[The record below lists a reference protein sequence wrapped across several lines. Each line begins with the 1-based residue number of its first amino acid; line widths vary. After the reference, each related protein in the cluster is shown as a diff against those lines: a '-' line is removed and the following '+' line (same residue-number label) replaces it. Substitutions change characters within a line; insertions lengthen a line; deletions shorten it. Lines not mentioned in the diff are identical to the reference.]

1 MSDKFKAITTKFL
14 EEFDLSWNKMIDIIG
29 YNQIQ
34 LSSGNR
40 LRPQICLLGFLAA
53 KIYFD
58 DVIPELPHIASV
70 SVSLEMIHKASI
82 LIDDWLDKDEVRHG
96 VSAFHT
102 EFPLQDTILV
112 ALNMIALSTVRLK
125 NEFVKTSFKLPHHYF
140 TCLNTVLETI
150 YAMARGALKEL
161 RLNEFD
167 FYNSTAIKE
176 IIQLETAEI
185 IGSCLL
191 VGYYTGVKEN
201 GRNTYVENTL
211 KQIGDQCCYL
221 FQAMNDL
228 EAFSNPQ
235 KLFSYKGN
243 LNSDIM
249 KQRKNI
255 GVAMLYELANKHD
268 RKLLTDSLEDNLFP
282 LMKKYDIV
290 SIIKRQ
296 LNALYE
302 NVLHEIDELQA
313 YSIPFEW
320 CIGFKE
326 FWAHVKKYGESR
338 LEA

>member
-1 MSDKFKAITTKFL
+1 MSDKFKALTTKFL
-14 EEFDLSWNKMIDIIG
+14 EEFDLSWNKMMEEIG

-34 LSSGNR
+34 LSNGHR
-40 LRPQICLLGFLAA
+40 LRPQICLWGFLAA
-53 KIYFD
+53 KTDFD
-58 DVIPELPHIASV
+58 NVKSELAHIASV

-82 LIDDWLDKDEVRHG
+82 LIDDWLDEDEARHG

-112 ALNMIALSTVRLK
+112 ALNMISLSTVRLK
-125 NEFVKTSFKLPHHYF
+125 NEFTETSVKLPHHYF
-140 TCLNTVLETI
+140 TCLDTVLGTI
-150 YAMARGALKEL
+150 YAMAKGALYEL
-161 RLNEFD
+161 RFNKFD
-167 FYNSTAIKE
+167 FFDSTKIEE

-185 IGSCLL
+185 IGNCLL
-191 VGYYTGVKEN
+191 VGYYTGIKEN
-201 GRNTYVENTL
+201 GGNTCIENIL
-211 KQIGDQCCYL
+211 KQIGDQCGYL

-235 KLFSYKGN
+235 KLLAYKGN

-268 RKLLTDSLEDNLFP
+268 KQILVNSLEDNLFP
-282 LMKKYDIV
+282 LMKKYDII
-290 SIIKRQ
+290 SILKRQ

-302 NVLHEIDELQA
+302 NVLYEIDRIQA
-313 YSIPFEW
+313 YGVPLEW
-320 CIGFKE
+320 CTGFKE
-326 FWAHVKKYGESR
+326 FWAYVKKYGENR

>member
-1 MSDKFKAITTKFL
+1 MSEKFKAMTNKFL
-14 EEFDLSWNKMIDIIG
+14 EEFDLSWNKMMEIIA

-34 LSSGNR
+34 LSNGNR
-40 LRPQICLLGFLAA
+40 LRPQICLWGFLAA
-53 KIYFD
+53 KTDFD
-58 DVIPELPHIASV
+58 NVMPELPHIASV

-82 LIDDWLDKDEVRHG
+82 LIDDWLDEDEIRHG

-125 NEFVKTSFKLPHHYF
+125 KEFAETSVKLPHHYF
-140 TCLNTVLETI
+140 TCLDTVLETI
-150 YAMARGALKEL
+150 YAMAKGALKEL

-167 FYNSTAIKE
+167 FYNSATIKE

-191 VGYYTGVKEN
+191 VGYYTGIKEN
-201 GRNTYVENTL
+201 ERNIYIENTL
-211 KQIGDQCCYL
+211 KRIGDQCGYL

-268 RKLLTDSLEDNLFP
+268 KKLLVDSLEENLFP
-282 LMKKYDIV
+282 LMQKYDIV
-290 SIIKRQ
+290 SILKRQ

-302 NVLHEIDELQA
+302 NVLHEIDGIQEFG
-313 YSIPFEW
+313 IPFEW

-326 FWAHVKKYGESR
+326 FWAYVKKYAESR

>member
-1 MSDKFKAITTKFL
+1 MSDKFHAITTIFL
-14 EEFDLSWNKMIDIIG
+14 EEFDLSWNKMMEIIG
-29 YNQIQ
+29 YNQVQ
-34 LSSGNR
+34 LSNGNR
-40 LRPQICLLGFLAA
+40 LRPQICLWGFLAA
-53 KIYFD
+53 KTDFD
-58 DVIPELPHIASV
+58 NVIPELSHIASV

-82 LIDDWLDKDEVRHG
+82 LIDDWLDEDKVRHG
-96 VSAFHT
+96 MSAFHM

-125 NEFVKTSFKLPHHYF
+125 NEFAETSVKLPHHYF
-140 TCLNTVLETI
+140 TCLDAVLETI

-167 FYNSTAIKE
+167 FYNSTTIKE

-185 IGSCLL
+185 IGNCLL
-191 VGYYTGVKEN
+191 VGYYTSIKEN
-201 GRNTYVENTL
+201 RRNTYVETIL
-211 KQIGDQCCYL
+211 KQIGDQCGYL

-228 EAFSNPQ
+228 EVFCNPQ
-235 KLFSYKGN
+235 KLFFYKGN

-268 RKLLTDSLEDNLFP
+268 KKLLVNSLEENLFP
-282 LMKKYDIV
+282 LMEKYDIV
-290 SIIKRQ
+290 SILKRQ

-302 NVLHEIDELQA
+302 NVLHEIDGIQA
-313 YSIPFEW
+313 YGIPFEW
-320 CIGFKE
+320 CVGFKE
-326 FWAHVKKYGESR
+326 FWAYVKKYGESR

>member
-1 MSDKFKAITTKFL
+1 MSDKFKVITTKFL
-14 EEFDLSWNKMIDIIG
+14 EEFNLSWSKMIEIIG
-29 YNQIQ
+29 YNQVQ
-34 LSSGNR
+34 LSNGNR
-40 LRPQICLLGFLAA
+40 LRPQICLWGFLAA
-53 KIYFD
+53 KTDFD
-58 DVIPELPHIASV
+58 NIMPELSHIASV

-82 LIDDWLDKDEVRHG
+82 LIDDWLDEDEVRHG

-102 EFPLQDTILV
+102 EFPLQNTILV

-125 NEFVKTSFKLPHHYF
+125 KEFAKTSVKLPQHYF
-140 TCLNTVLETI
+140 TCLDTVLEVI
-150 YAMARGALKEL
+150 YAMANGALKEL
-161 RLNEFD
+161 SLNELD
-167 FYNSTAIKE
+167 FYNSNTIKE

-191 VGYYTGVKEN
+191 VGYYTGIKEN
-201 GRNTYVENTL
+201 GRNTYVENIL
-211 KQIGDQCCYL
+211 KQIGDQCGYL

-268 RKLLTDSLEDNLFP
+268 KKMLVNSLEDNLFP

-290 SIIKRQ
+290 SILKRQ

-302 NVLHEIDELQA
+302 NVLHEIDEIQA
-313 YSIPFEW
+313 YGVPYEW
-320 CIGFKE
+320 CVGFKG
-326 FWAHVKKYGESR
+326 FWAYVKKYSESR